1 MPEKS
6 VSSSIGPASAR
17 LAGMRVAI
25 SCAMSRP
32 LSLVPNSSVK
42 SFSERS

>member
-1 MPEKS
+1 MPVNS

-25 SCAMSRP
+25 SWRMSRP
-32 LSLVPNSSVK
+32 LSLVPKSSVK
-42 SFSERS
+42 SRSERS